1 MLIHT
6 AHRNS
11 HHQDEYIFN
20 ENSPNNFHFA
30 TVTGWGID
38 PTFCVSISFCRLGW
52 NREEPCAWGSW
63 IQSVTG
69 SEKIAAAGEMS
80 RCAYNCCKSVVTEE
94 NHNFENIMF
103 GTFSIYMHRTC
114 YFDVCFQYELSI
126 ACVEFDW
133 GVVENGCVA
142 ATSWSTSTFEQRAW
156 DSEASHHGAEVQKFA
171 MPQLCGGFR
180 GRFSGDV
187 IHISQSG

>member
-6 AHRNS
+6 AHCNS

-69 SEKIAAAGEMS
+69 SEKITATGEMS
-80 RCAYNCCKSVVTEE
+80 RCAYNCCKSVVTVE
-94 NHNFENIMF
+94 NNHFENIMF

-114 YFDVCFQYELSI
+114 YFDVCFQYELSF

-133 GVVENGCVA
+133 GVVGKWVCCCNVLEHVHLRTKGMGLRGEPSRCWGAKICDA
-142 ATSWSTSTFEQRAW
+142 AAVRWIPW
-156 DSEASHHGAEVQKFA
+156 
-171 MPQLCGGFR
+171 
-180 GRFSGDV
+180 
-187 IHISQSG
+187 